1 MYAGR
6 EDASKVFQGAHARPN
21 PKNKFRN
28 SRLIGRLGPN
38 GWKEKRK
45 NKGFLNTL
53 FGWGRKAE
61 GV

>member
-6 EDASKVFQGAHARPN
+6 EDASKVFQGAHGRLN
-21 PKNKFRN
+21 PKNKFCN
-28 SRLIGRLGPN
+28 SRLIRRLAQN
-38 GWKEKRK
+38 AWKEKRK